1 MAVCDYCNDS
11 ELVDGQPCPSCSAEL
26 EIDDIDAELEQLYAA
41 EHANIPYVDDGI
53 RHRIYYLQDLRK
65 ELQK

>member
-26 EIDDIDAELEQLYAA
+26 EIDDIDAELEQL
-41 EHANIPYVDDGI
+41 EE
-53 RHRIYYLQDLRK
+53 Q
-65 ELQK
+65 